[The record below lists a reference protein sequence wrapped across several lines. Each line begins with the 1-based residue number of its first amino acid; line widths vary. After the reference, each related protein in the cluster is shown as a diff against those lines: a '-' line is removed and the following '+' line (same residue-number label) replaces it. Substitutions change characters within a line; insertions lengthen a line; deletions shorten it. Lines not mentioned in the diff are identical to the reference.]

1 MQEIQIIHDE
11 TKELY
16 KLDYIA
22 KQASASL
29 LYQNGK
35 TVILASI
42 AIASKDSDGD
52 FVPFSVQYIEKAY
65 AVGRFPGGF
74 VKREGK
80 PAEFEI
86 LTSRIIDRTLR
97 PLFPKTYRRATHL
110 SVFVLSYDGKSDLQI
125 DALNAAANVLLISE
139 VPFKIPVAG
148 VRVGYVDGSF
158 VLNPTPEMLMHSTL
172 DLLVSGSLDDIL
184 MIEMKGASSDG
195 IDEERLLEAI
205 CIAKTKIKA
214 MCVEYNANIA
224 KYKKPTLELDLQD
237 THYSLELETILKE
250 RYSEELRRILN
261 QMAKSESN
269 ILYRRLLRSYFSSVI
284 SISLVLFLVGMAGV
298 LIVNARSVSNYFKE
312 NITVSAV
319 LTPEADEADAS
330 ALADELDTSGY
341 VKDVRIISKEEGT
354 EEMKEILGDDFMDVF
369 EVNPIPVSLELQ
381 IAADYIST
389 DSLSVIENSL
399 RDYPAVD
406 DVVYQQSLVELLN
419 ANLERIG
426 LVAGVFVLLLLFI
439 SVVLINNTVRLN
451 VYSKRFT
458 IHTMRM
464 VGATKGFITRP
475 FVGQAFFQ
483 GLISGAIADVFIL
496 GALYLIR
503 NEFYQLFSLF
513 DAVLLGG
520 VMAAVLVLGMI
531 ICMVSTSAGVRSMIS
546 LSRNELYY

>member
-1 MQEIQIIHDE
+1 M
-11 TKELY
+11 
-16 KLDYIA
+16 
-22 KQASASL
+22 
-29 LYQNGK
+29 
-35 TVILASI
+35 
-42 AIASKDSDGD
+42 
-52 FVPFSVQYIEKAY
+52 
-65 AVGRFPGGF
+65 AV
-74 VKREGK
+74 
-80 PAEFEI
+80 
-86 LTSRIIDRTLR
+86 
-97 PLFPKTYRRATHL
+97 
-110 SVFVLSYDGKSDLQI
+110 
-125 DALNAAANVLLISE
+125 N
-139 VPFKIPVAG
+139 
-148 VRVGYVDGSF
+148 
-158 VLNPTPEMLMHSTL
+158 
-172 DLLVSGSLDDIL
+172 
-184 MIEMKGASSDG
+184 
-195 IDEERLLEAI
+195 
-205 CIAKTKIKA
+205 
-214 MCVEYNANIA
+214 
-224 KYKKPTLELDLQD
+224 
-237 THYSLELETILKE
+237 
-250 RYSEELRRILN
+250 
-261 QMAKSESN
+261 ESN

-330 ALADELDTSGY
+330 ALADELETSGY

-483 GLISGAIADVFIL
+483 GLIAGAIADVFIL